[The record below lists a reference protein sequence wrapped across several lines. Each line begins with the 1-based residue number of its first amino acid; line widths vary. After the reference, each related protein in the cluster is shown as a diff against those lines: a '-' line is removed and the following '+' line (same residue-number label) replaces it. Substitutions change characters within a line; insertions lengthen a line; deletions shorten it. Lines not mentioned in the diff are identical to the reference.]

1 MTNDEC
7 QMTKE
12 ARHPKHEEFT
22 PQVPGALRSFGL
34 CHSFD
39 ICHLSFVIRSP
50 SPIADRLHTPSASL
64 LKNPGTTA
72 LALLC
77 GAGTRSLARLPVA
90 CRDLET
96 RHQQDVHDLVFV
108 GSVMAVNENLA
119 SAGSQG
125 DVILMFHEQPAAVSH
140 MNEKRS
146 KRSIVKQLPDFI
158 GFHAANV
165 SRIHNHSKNRKR
177 WDRANCL
184 IAFAASTD
192 LTNAFNEP

>member
-1 MTNDEC
+1 MND
-7 QMTKE
+7 
-12 ARHPKHEEFT
+12 
-22 PQVPGALRSFGL
+22 LRYAFRQL
-34 CHSFD
+34 
-39 ICHLSFVIRSP
+39 R
-50 SPIADRLHTPSASL
+50 
-64 LKNPGTTA
+64 KNPGTTA
-72 LALLC
+72 VASV
-77 GAGTRSLARLPVA
+77 RSLARLPRPVA
-90 CRDLET
+90 CRDFET

-119 SAGSQG
+119 PAGSQG

-184 IAFAASTD
+184 IAFA
-192 LTNAFNEP
+192 LQPI